1 MKTVEIAVTA
11 IYFAACVAI
20 AWASARKAGSSASYW
35 AADHAI
41 GVWVNGF
48 GTFSTLVSAASFLGF
63 LGMTCRWGWSLTAV
77 ALGVGP
83 TLGFVLSMLL
93 VSGPLRRYS
102 ERRRKFTLSNF
113 LSDRFGPATGT
124 AGTVLVIL
132 IFSSYIVP
140 QLIGG
145 GLVAE
150 YVLGIERRLAILLV
164 GAVFI
169 AYVLAGGML
178 SVTWTD
184 FMQGIL
190 MFALMVGLAAVAFLH
205 FGGPGPLVASAVE
218 VRPHFLDLDPKLSW
232 WTYLGLPLGITV
244 FVLSA
249 PHTIMRLFTAKD
261 VRQGRLALSLCAGL
275 CLVFH
280 LVGYLGVAAGALA
293 LRPDLAQYDQTY
305 VVAMNELFPAVG
317 RGLGVAAILAAI
329 MSTTAGLLLTAGAEF
344 SINIYRRFLRPG
356 ANDAE
361 GIRAGRW
368 AMLAIGVGA
377 TALALVETRG
387 IGVIVGQL
395 VTAVGSAFAVPLV
408 AGIWWKRATPAGGIL
423 GLLGGFVA
431 FLAAHYSGLVGVFG
445 EILVSLPASI
455 AGMVLGSLLGRPAT
469 PQQEELVDTLHRS
482 APAPRDP
489 VDAPILR

>member
-1 MKTVEIAVTA
+1 MKGVELLVLGL
-11 IYFAACVAI
+11 YFLACVAI
-20 AWASARKAGSSASYW
+20 AWWTARRAGAGQASYW
-35 AADHAI
+35 AADRAI

-63 LGMTCRWGWSLTAV
+63 LGMTCRWGWSLTAI

-102 ERRRKFTLSNF
+102 ERRGKFTLSSF
-113 LSDRFGPATGT
+113 LSDRFGGATGT
-124 AGTVLVIL
+124 AGTVLIIL
-132 IFSSYIVP
+132 IFSAYIVP

-190 MFALMVGLAAVAFLH
+190 MFALMVGLAAVAFLQ
-205 FGGPGPLVASAVE
+205 FGGPGPLVARAVE
-218 VRPHFLDLDPKLSW
+218 TRAHFLDLDPSLSA
-232 WTYLGLPLGITV
+232 WTYLGFPLGIMI

-249 PHTIMRLFTAKD
+249 PHTIMRLFTAKN
-261 VRQGRLALSLCAGL
+261 VRQGRLALSLTAGL

-280 LVGYLGVAAGALA
+280 LVGYLGVAAATLA
-293 LRPDLAQYDQTY
+293 LRPDHRDFDKTY

-344 SINIYRRFLRPG
+344 TMNVYRRFVRPG
-356 ANDAE
+356 AGEAE
-361 GIRAGRW
+361 GIRVGRW
-368 AMLAIGVGA
+368 AMLAIGAISVV
-377 TALALVETRG
+377 LALVETRG
-387 IGVIVGQL
+387 IGEIVGQL
-395 VTAVGSAFAVPLV
+395 VSAVGSAFAVPLV
-408 AGIWWKRATPAGGIL
+408 AGIWWKRATSVGGL
-423 GLLGGFVA
+423 VSLLGGFVTFIA
-431 FLAAHYSGLVGVFG
+431 VHLAGIVGLFG
-445 EILVSLPASI
+445 EILISLPVSI
-455 AGMVLGSLLGRPAT
+455 AGMVLGSLLSGP
-469 PQQEELVDTLHRS
+469 PKPEQVEFVEGLHRAS
-482 APAPRDP
+482 AD
-489 VDAPILR
+489 